1 MEFLDVIR
9 SRRAV
14 RDFKPD
20 PLAPQ
25 ILRRV
30 IDAAIQ
36 APSAMN
42 DQPWRFSVV
51 TDAAMLERMSAAAKR
66 HLLGCLHVL
75 PKPDHFRDLFS
86 DPQLHLF
93 HRAPALIVISA
104 DSENPWVSEDC
115 ALAAENLMLA
125 ATEMRLG
132 SCWVGFAQAWL
143 NALEGRQMLGIPL
156 SHRVVA
162 PIVLG
167 IPKASPP
174 AVPRRAPDIVWVG
187 EDQLHAARNAT
198 VMPARAGISPQ

>member
-1 MEFLDVIR
+1 MDFMDVLR
-9 SRRAV
+9 NRRAV

-20 PLAPQ
+20 PIAPA
-25 ILRRV
+25 ILRRLV
-30 IDAAIQ
+30 DVAVL

-51 TDAAMLERMSAAAKR
+51 TDAAMLERMSTAAKR
-66 HLLGCLHVL
+66 HLLNCLHVL
-75 PKPDHFRDLFS
+75 PKPEHFRDLFS

-104 DSENPWVSEDC
+104 DSDNPWVSEDC

-132 SCWVGFAQAWL
+132 SCWVGFAQTWL
-143 NALEGRQMLGIPL
+143 NAPEGRDMLNIPL

-162 PIVLG
+162 PIVIGL
-167 IPKASPP
+167 PKATPP
-174 AVPRRAPDIVWVG
+174 AVSRRPPDIAWVN
-187 EDQLHAARNAT
+187 EDGPVTTAMKVAIN
-198 VMPARAGISPQ
+198 

>member
-1 MEFLDVIR
+1 LV
-9 SRRAV
+9 
-14 RDFKPD
+14 
-20 PLAPQ
+20 
-25 ILRRV
+25 
-30 IDAAIQ
+30 DAAVQ

-51 TDAAMLERMSAAAKR
+51 TDPALLERMSTAAKK

-104 DSENPWVSEDC
+104 DSDNPWVSEDC

-125 ATEMRLG
+125 AAEMRLG

-143 NALEGRQMLGIPL
+143 NAPGGREMLNIPL
-156 SHRVVA
+156 NHRVVA
-162 PIVLG
+162 PIVIGL
-167 IPKASPP
+167 PKATPP
-174 AVPRRAPDIVWVG
+174 AVPRRAPDIAWINVPG
-187 EDQLHAARNAT
+187 EAMSRLTMQ
-198 VMPARAGISPQ
+198 

>member
-1 MEFLDVIR
+1 LCF
-9 SRRAV
+9 AV

-20 PLAPQ
+20 AIAPA
-25 ILRRV
+25 ILRRLA
-30 IDAAIQ
+30 DAAVM

-42 DQPWRFSVV
+42 DQPWRFTIV
-51 TDAAMLERMSAAAKR
+51 TDGATLERMSTAAKR

-86 DPQLHLF
+86 DPHLNLF

-104 DSENPWVSEDC
+104 DSDNPWASEDC

-125 ATEMRLG
+125 ATELRLG

-143 NALEGRQMLGIPL
+143 NAPEGRAMLDIPL

-162 PIVLG
+162 PIVVG
-167 IPKASPP
+167 VPRAAPP
-174 AVPRRAPDIVWVG
+174 SVPRRAPDIKWVG
-187 EDQLHAARNAT
+187 VIANQPIPDGPHIGR
-198 VMPARAGISPQ
+198 

>member
-1 MEFLDVIR
+1 MEFLEVLR

-14 RDFKPD
+14 RDFKAD
-20 PLAPQ
+20 AIAPHV
-25 ILRRV
+25 LRRLV
-30 IDAAIQ
+30 DAAIQ

-42 DQPWRFSVV
+42 DQPWRFSIV
-51 TDAAMLERMSAAAKR
+51 TDPVLLERMSTAAKR
-66 HLLGCLHVL
+66 HLLDCLHVL
-75 PKPDHFRDLFS
+75 PKPDHFRDIFS

-104 DSENPWVSEDC
+104 DSDNPWVSEDC

-143 NALEGRQMLGIPL
+143 NAPEGRRMLGIPL

-162 PIVLG
+162 PIVIG
-167 IPKASPP
+167 FPRAPAP
-174 AVPRRAPDIVWVG
+174 AVPRRNPDIAWIG
-187 EDQLHAARNAT
+187 ADALAPGANA
-198 VMPARAGISPQ
+198 PAR